1 MMPDVN
7 SRLQVIANFVQNYL
21 KESYGKRSKVD
32 KASLK
37 RYLLGVDYR
46 WQHTL
51 RVAQFGKVMAENEGV
66 DLELVAAACL
76 LHDVAWFDT
85 NADASREH
93 GRIGAE
99 ISRQFLGNMGYATE
113 QIENICYSVASH
125 VDEDHPITLEAKI
138 LSDADNVDRF
148 GPYRILQW
156 CFSDI
161 GDYEKLTVKLSER
174 IHRLEAYREE
184 NPLFTSTGQQ
194 LFAEQLN
201 LQIRF
206 FCEFVGEKSLTVMP
220 QL

>member
-1 MMPDVN
+1 MISDVN
-7 SRLQVIANFVQNYL
+7 ARLQKIADFVQKHL
-21 KESYGKRSKVD
+21 HESYDKRTKAD
-32 KASLK
+32 KANIN

-51 RVAQFGKVMAENEGV
+51 RVTQFGKVLAENEGV
-66 DLELVAAACL
+66 DVELVAAACL

-85 NADASREH
+85 NADTNREH

-99 ISRQFLGNMGYATE
+99 TSRPLLKKLKYDSE
-113 QIENICYSVASH
+113 QIENICYAVSSH

-148 GPYRILQW
+148 GPYRVLQW

-161 GDYEKLTVKLSER
+161 DDYEKLTTKLNER
-174 IHRLEAYREE
+174 IRRLEHYREK

>member
-1 MMPDVN
+1 MITDVN
-7 SRLQVIANFVQNYL
+7 ARLQKIAGFVQNYL
-21 KESYGKRSKVD
+21 KESYSKRTKVD
-32 KASLK
+32 KTNLK
-37 RYLLGVDYR
+37 RYLLGADYR

-51 RVAQFGKVMAENEGV
+51 RVAQFGKVIAENEGV
-66 DLELVAAACL
+66 DLELVSAACL

-85 NADASREH
+85 NADSSREH
-93 GRIGAE
+93 GRLGAE
-99 ISRQFLGNMGYATE
+99 ISRQFLEKMGYSSE

-125 VDEDHPITLEAKI
+125 VDEDNPTTLEAKI

-161 GDYEKLTVKLSER
+161 EDYEKLTTKLSDR
-174 IHRLEAYREE
+174 IHRLETYREE

-206 FCEFVGEKSLTVMP
+206 FCEFVGEKSLTFMP
-220 QL
+220 RL